1 MYIYVHLSIYSESRD
16 PVNKKRESGWKKQ
29 AANKHSCSISLEQQ
43 KQDKQEDATL
53 IIQQPLG

>member
-1 MYIYVHLSIYSESRD
+1 MYIYLSIYSESRD